1 MAALAAIRHR
11 AILKAFYTRLRD
23 HGKPAKV
30 ALIAVRRKL
39 TVLLNRPLKILT
51 LTLFREHRC
60 WRLVRPECVGYF
72 FCDAF
77 HSS

>member
-1 MAALAAIRHR
+1 MAALAAIRHH
-11 AILKAFYTRLRD
+11 AILKAFYARLRD

-30 ALIAVRRKL
+30 ALPAVRRKL
-39 TVLLNRPLKILT
+39 TSCSTASSKTLT

-72 FCDAF
+72 FCDVL